1 MSVRAGSRKNERVS
15 AGSEPVEQ
23 PTSSTSQHAAF
34 ERWVLP
40 EIDVMFRVAR
50 SITGS
55 DSEAEDLTQDA
66 LLRAFRAVDRFD
78 GRHPRAWLLTIVRN
92 TQINRTRRQRPH
104 LLDDPDAVEERSMAM
119 ADPGAGPETL
129 VVDLRFDA
137 EVEAAHRAL
146 PARFREV
153 IDLVDIGG
161 LTYEEAATVL
171 DIPAGTVMSRLHRGR
186 RRLRHALTTPVPIN
200 DPDVDPTPKDAR

>member
-1 MSVRAGSRKNERVS
+1 
-15 AGSEPVEQ
+15 
-23 PTSSTSQHAAF
+23 
-34 ERWVLP
+34 
-40 EIDVMFRVAR
+40 MFRVAR
-50 SITGS
+50 SIAGS
-55 DSEAEDLTQDA
+55 DAEAEDLTQDA

-92 TQINRTRRQRPH
+92 TQINRTRRRRPH

-119 ADPGAGPETL
+119 ADPSDGPEAL

-146 PARFREV
+146 PAVFREV

-171 DIPAGTVMSRLHRGR
+171 DVPAGTVMSRLHRGR
-186 RRLRHALTTPVPIN
+186 RRIRQALTAPVPTN
-200 DPDVDPTPKDAR
+200 DPPADPTPEDAR

>member
-1 MSVRAGSRKNERVS
+1 MSVRARSRKNERVS
-15 AGSEPVEQ
+15 AGSEPVDP
-23 PTSSTSQHAAF
+23 PTSSTAHHAAF

-50 SITGS
+50 SITGN
-55 DSEAEDLTQDA
+55 DAEAEDLTQDA
-66 LLRAFRAVDRFD
+66 LLRAFRAIDRFD

-92 TQINRTRRQRPH
+92 THVNRNRRRRPY
-104 LLDDPDAVEERSMAM
+104 LLDDPDAVEERSLAM
-119 ADPGAGPETL
+119 ADPSDGPETL

-146 PARFREV
+146 PAVFREV

-186 RRLRHALTTPVPIN
+186 RRLRHALTTPVPTH
-200 DPDVDPTPKDAR
+200 DPDNDPTPEAA